1 VFPDSF
7 QQQMIELNGIELC
20 VTSGGEGPPLI
31 LLHGFPQTHL
41 IWHRVA
47 PLLAQQFTLVM
58 PDLRGYGNSSAPAG
72 DAGHQAYSK
81 RVMASGPCGS

>member
-1 VFPDSF
+1 MFPDSF

-20 VTSGGEGPPLI
+20 VTSGGKGPPLV

-58 PDLRGYGNSSAPAG
+58 PDLRGYGNSSAPPG

-81 RVMASGPCGS
+81 RVMVGGPCG